1 VLGAYRVLDL
11 TDERGQL
18 CGHVLA
24 SLGAEVIAIEPPDG
38 APTRRMGP
46 FWHDQRDPEASLQH
60 WSFNRGK
67 RSVVLDLGSEGGRAD
82 LLRLVEG
89 ADVVVESAE
98 PGVMTARGLGYDVL
112 SAINPGIVHASIT
125 AFGSDGPK
133 AGWAATDLPL
143 IAAGGQA
150 WLTGDADRAPLRIS
164 VAQAYHHAAADAA
177 CGVVIALHERIRSGR
192 GQHVDTSAQQ
202 SMLQTTQSMVLAH
215 ALGATE
221 LSRMA
226 GGVKAGPIDLQLRW
240 ACKDGNVSVTFFF
253 GAAIGPFSRNLMHW
267 VWEEG
272 FCDEATRDKDWINY
286 TSLLLDGTE
295 PIAEFERVKRI
306 LDRFFATKTKAE
318 LLEAS
323 QARRLLVVP
332 VTTIDEVVESPQ
344 LAAREYWQDVDQP
357 TFGTVRYPGALAK
370 FSATP
375 LAPLGP
381 PPRLGA
387 DTEAILAGSR
397 PRARPLEMPGSR
409 DSEAAFVDPGRPAL
423 DGLKVLDLCW
433 VMAGPAAT
441 RVLADYG
448 ATVVRVESSRHLDT
462 ARGLAPFRNDSS
474 GVDDSGLF
482 NNMNAGKLGL
492 ALDLTEPRAREVLV
506 DLVRWADVVVESFSP
521 RAMRSWGLDYE
532 SLRAVKPDV
541 IMASS
546 CLMGQTGPLA
556 NLAGYGTMAG
566 AISGWFNLTGWPDR
580 PPCGPFSAYTDYVSP
595 RLFVSCILAAI
606 EHRRRTGQGQYIDL
620 SQAEASLHLMSPPL
634 LDYTVNG
641 TVAERAGNDDPML
654 APHGIYRAAGTERWV
669 AIACR
674 GDADFAGLCQLIGRP
689 DLAGLDAGNRRDRRR
704 ELDGLIETW
713 TQQQPPSDIEVVCQA
728 KGIAAHR
735 VNDSADCFA
744 DPQLVHR
751 RHFVSVEHSTQGT
764 TWVEGSRFRLSRTP
778 ARVERGGPN
787 IGQHTW
793 EVLTDLLG
801 YDADHIADLAA
812 AELLE

>member
-1 VLGAYRVLDL
+1 MLGAYRVLDL

-18 CGHVLA
+18 CGHILA
-24 SLGAEVIAIEPPDG
+24 NLGADVIAVEPPGG
-38 APTRRMGP
+38 ARTRAMGP
-46 FWHDQRDPEASLQH
+46 FWHNQPDPEASLQH

-67 RSVVLDLGSEGGRAD
+67 RSVMLDLDSAGGRAD
-82 LLRLVEG
+82 FLRLVEG
-89 ADVVVESAE
+89 ADVVVESGD
-98 PGVMTARGLGYDVL
+98 PGDMDARGLGYDVL
-112 SAINPGIVHASIT
+112 CDVNPAIVVASIT
-125 AFGSDGPK
+125 PFGSDGPK
-133 AGWAATDLPL
+133 ARWAASDLPL

-164 VAQAYHHAAADAA
+164 LPQGYHHAAADAA
-177 CGVVIALHERIRSGR
+177 CGILIALHERIRSGR
-192 GQHVDTSAQQ
+192 GQHIDTSAQQ
-202 SMLQTTQSMVLAH
+202 SLLQTTQSMVLAH

-240 ACKDGNVSVTFFF
+240 PCKDGNVSVTFFF
-253 GAAIGPFSRNLMHW
+253 GSAIGPFSRNLMHW

-286 TSLLLDGTE
+286 TTLLLDGTE
-295 PIAEFERVKRI
+295 PISEFERVKRI
-306 LDRFFATKTKAE
+306 LDRFFITKTKAE

-323 QARRLLVVP
+323 QARRLLIVP
-332 VTTIDEVVESPQ
+332 VTTVAEVVDSPQ
-344 LAAREYWQDVDQP
+344 LADRRYWQDVDQP
-357 TFGTVRYPGALAK
+357 GFGTVRYPGALAK

-375 LAPLGP
+375 LPPLGP

-387 DTEAILAGSR
+387 DTGAVLGEPRSPDVPASPEAH
-397 PRARPLEMPGSR
+397 R
-409 DSEAAFVDPGRPAL
+409 DQPAL

-433 VMAGPAAT
+433 VMAGPGAT

-448 ATVVRVESSRHLDT
+448 ATVLRVESSRHLDT

-492 ALDLTEPRAREVLV
+492 ALDLAQAKAREVLL

-532 SLRAVKPDV
+532 TLKAVKPDV

-556 NLAGYGTMAG
+556 NLAGYGTMAA
-566 AISGWFNLTGWPDR
+566 AITGWFNITGWPDR
-580 PPCGPFSAYTDYVSP
+580 APCGPFSAYTDYVSP
-595 RLFVSCILAAI
+595 RLFVCSILAAV
-606 EHRRRTGQGQYIDL
+606 EHRRRTGEGQYIDL
-620 SQAEASLHLMSPPL
+620 SQAEASLHLMSPAL

-641 TVAERAGNDDPML
+641 RVAERAGNDDAVL
-654 APHGIYRAAGTERWV
+654 APHGVYRAAGEERWV
-669 AIACR
+669 AISCVK
-674 GDADFAGLCQLIGRP
+674 DADFTALCELLGRP
-689 DLAGLDAGNRRDRRR
+689 DLAGLDADARRARRR
-704 ELDGLIETW
+704 ELDALIEGW
-713 TQQQPPSDIEVVCQA
+713 TRTRTPKDVEDACQA
-728 KGIAAHR
+728 RGIAAHR
-735 VNDSADCFA
+735 VNDSADAFA

-751 RHFVSVEHSTQGT
+751 RHFVSVEHGSQGT

-778 ARVERGGPN
+778 ARVERGGPTL
-787 IGQHTW
+787 GEHSW
-793 EVLTDLLG
+793 EVLSDILG
-801 YDADHIADLAA
+801 YDADQIADLAA